1 MEALTAV
8 RDLARSRR
16 ALEAAG
22 YQGERVMLMMPTD
35 IPSVAALAEMTAD
48 LFRKLGLD
56 LDAQTMD

>member
-1 MEALTAV
+1 
-8 RDLARSRR
+8 
-16 ALEAAG
+16 
-22 YQGERVMLMMPTD
+22 MLMMPTD